1 LVFDFLERFFSGKSD
16 RWWGRLLFYWR
27 DSDWY
32 ATRGYARQ
40 VFVTGSVQGGESVFW
55 FQAGPR
61 YLSFVTQ
68 SLLGENDVLI
78 GLMVTTFGIFALI
91 SLVAVFI
98 RYHDET
104 MTLITSGLV
113 LIIGLL
119 FMAEGSI
126 AGFGFVGSSEHP
138 TWIALFA
145 ITGFFITRTR
155 ESRTWLLVTLSL
167 VLGYCVQLRPNQVGG
182 VVALLVALLLSVDRS
197 DRSLAIG
204 NFSKMTAAFGVV
216 VSLSLLHNLYYGE
229 SFVPFTAN
237 GGINVAFEWTSVF
250 STGDFSAVW
259 QQLRT
264 MMYWNSSNNW
274 SWALMFWGSQALWI
288 VVFALRAQRGNL
300 FHVRSA
306 YLLIP
311 FGYALPMLK
320 YQMDSYYPRHLVAI
334 NLAFMCAAL
343 IAWPQRGA
351 TPTDVQ
357 TGSPTETAIASPN
370 ATLHEERTSEK
381 A

>member
-1 LVFDFLERFFSGKSD
+1 
-16 RWWGRLLFYWR
+16 
-27 DSDWY
+27 
-32 ATRGYARQ
+32 
-40 VFVTGSVQGGESVFW
+40 
-55 FQAGPR
+55 
-61 YLSFVTQ
+61 
-68 SLLGENDVLI
+68 
-78 GLMVTTFGIFALI
+78 
-91 SLVAVFI
+91 
-98 RYHDET
+98 
-104 MTLITSGLV
+104 
-113 LIIGLL
+113 
-119 FMAEGSI
+119 
-126 AGFGFVGSSEHP
+126 
-138 TWIALFA
+138 
-145 ITGFFITRTR
+145 
-155 ESRTWLLVTLSL
+155 
-167 VLGYCVQLRPNQVGG
+167 
-182 VVALLVALLLSVDRS
+182 
-197 DRSLAIG
+197 
-204 NFSKMTAAFGVV
+204 
-216 VSLSLLHNLYYGE
+216 
-229 SFVPFTAN
+229 
-237 GGINVAFEWTSVF
+237 
-250 STGDFSAVW
+250 
-259 QQLRT
+259 

-300 FHVRSA
+300 FHFRSA